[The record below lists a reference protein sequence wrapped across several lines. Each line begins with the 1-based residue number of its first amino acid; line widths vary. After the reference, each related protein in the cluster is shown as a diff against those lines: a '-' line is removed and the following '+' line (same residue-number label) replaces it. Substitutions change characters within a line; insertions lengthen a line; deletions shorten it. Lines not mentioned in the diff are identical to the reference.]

1 MKQYKCINSILM
13 GLLAVMVLLSCAS
26 SQTLPAANP
35 PPTNTLAPD
44 PTHDPTPP
52 LQASQVSS
60 APIVQ
65 PAPASP
71 QEEFQ
76 TVQTEPIPVKLIR
89 EEPPISGKPEPV
101 TFREIWGYVQ
111 AGEESALDLA
121 WPVSDVAL
129 FSASISST
137 GKLKGIPKR
146 SKLSGYTGK
155 VHLVVAELGNY
166 ALTHFCLNP
175 AYPVRS
181 SLITQIAE
189 AAQNFDGVQI
199 DFEAVLTDDK
209 DNFISFLRSIKSQ
222 IGKKTLSIALPARTK
237 KVAEAYNYEQIAQ
250 VADRIIIMAYDEH
263 WSGSTPGSVASLTWC
278 EKVADY
284 ALKTIGNK
292 KLVMGIPFYGRA
304 WGEINPSRAY
314 RFSSLSKL
322 MEEKGIQETSRVDGS
337 VYFEYSELI
346 KVKVFYEDHRSVH
359 QRAELYYTQGINN
372 IAFWRIGQED
382 RTIWNFLH
390 VQSK

>member
-1 MKQYKCINSILM
+1 M

-26 SQTLPAANP
+26 SETLPAAALAPTP
-35 PPTNTLAPD
+35 PPTQALP
-44 PTHDPTPP
+44 PPPTPP
-52 LQASQVSS
+52 PTPPPQASQDPTGPSILPLPS
-60 APIVQ
+60 P
-65 PAPASP
+65 P
-71 QEEFQ
+71 QEALQ
-76 TVQTEPIPVKLIR
+76 TAQAEPVSVKLIR

-111 AGEESALDLA
+111 AGEESALDPA

-129 FSASISST
+129 FSASINST
-137 GKLKGIPKR
+137 GNLRGIPKR
-146 SKLSGYTGK
+146 NKLSGYTGK
-155 VHLVVAELGNY
+155 VHLVIAELGNY

-189 AAQNFDGVQI
+189 AAQNFDGIQI
-199 DFEAVLTDDK
+199 DFEAILSDDTEH
-209 DNFISFLRSIKSQ
+209 FISFLRAIKSR
-222 IGKKTLSIALPARTK
+222 IGKKTLSVALPARTK
-237 KVAEAYNYEQIAQ
+237 KVSEAYDYQRIAQ

-322 MEEKGIQETSRVDGS
+322 MNEKGIQDTSRVDGS
-337 VYFEYSELI
+337 VYFEYNELI
-346 KVKVFYEDHRSVH
+346 KVKVFYEDYRSVH
-359 QRAELYYTQGINN
+359 QRAELYYTQGINY

-382 RTIWNFLH
+382 TAIWNFLH
-390 VQSK
+390 LQSK